1 VTVHVPAGIDLDGL
15 ASWFADNVPQ
25 FQPPFTAQ
33 QITGGRSNITVRLI
47 DADGRDCIIR
57 RPPLHSVLAT
67 AHDVGREYRIIH
79 ALGPTAVPTP
89 EAYGNCTDESVI
101 GAPFYAMEFV
111 DGLVLNDVGTAVHS
125 LDEAARHN
133 ASNSVVDAHVALHA
147 VDVDAVGLGDL
158 ARKDDYIGRQLRR
171 WHRQYEQTQ
180 TSELPGIER
189 VYTFLSE
196 RIPEQRESTLVHGD
210 LRLGNCIIDT
220 HGTVLAVLDW
230 ELCTLGDPL
239 ADVGY
244 LLATSP
250 EADDDLVADRYS
262 PTVAPGFATR
272 DELSDRYGRASGRD
286 LSQIEYYVAF
296 SHWKLACIL
305 QGVMVR
311 AQAGA
316 QGEAAADVGPL
327 RRRIELCVEL
337 AERHAARLDSD
348 G

>member
-1 VTVHVPAGIDLDGL
+1 VAAHAPPGIDLDGL
-15 ASWFADNVPQ
+15 ARWFTANLAQ
-25 FQPPFTAQ
+25 FRPPFTAH
-33 QITGGRSNITVRLI
+33 QIAGGRSNITVRLT

-79 ALGPTAVPTP
+79 ALGPTDVPVP
-89 EAYGNCTDESVI
+89 EAFGNCTDDTVI
-101 GAPFYAMEFV
+101 GAPFYVMEFV
-111 DGLVLNDVGTAVHS
+111 EGIVLNDLDTALRT
-125 LDEAARHN
+125 LDESARRH
-133 ASNSVVDAHVALHA
+133 ASESVVDAHVSLHS

-180 TSELPGIER
+180 TAELPGLER
-189 VYTFLSE
+189 VFELLSQH
-196 RIPEQRESTLVHGD
+196 IPEQLECTLVHGD
-210 LRLGNCIIDT
+210 LRLGNCIIDEQ
-220 HGTVLAVLDW
+220 GTVLAVLDW

-239 ADVGY
+239 ADIGY

-250 EADDDLVADRYS
+250 EAGDDVIADNFS
-262 PTVAPGFATR
+262 PTIAPGFATR
-272 DELSDRYGRASGRD
+272 EELATRYEHASGRD

-311 AQAGA
+311 AEAGA
-316 QGEAAADVGPL
+316 QGERAGDLDPL
-327 RRRIELCVEL
+327 RRRIERCVQL
-337 AERHAARLDSD
+337 AERHAARL
-348 G
+348 